1 MKYKKYSIGKIVLMA
16 GGFILIVA
24 GLSALVMWLWN
35 AILPDLLGIN
45 EISYWQA
52 LGLLVLCKILFGGF
66 GGGCQNKRKHGGP
79 PRRFRKK
86 WRNMDE
92 EERQKFKEEWK
103 KRCDWRK

>member
-1 MKYKKYSIGKIVLMA
+1 MKNKKYSIGKIALMI

-35 AILPDLLGIN
+35 ATLPDLLGIN

-66 GGGCQNKRKHGGP
+66 GGGCHDKKKHGGP

-92 EERQKFKEEWK
+92 EEQQKFKEEWK
-103 KRCDWRK
+103 KRCGWRE